1 MKRWEI
7 NHGENV
13 ILVENRAARESL
25 YVNGELQ
32 DETIGLAN
40 QQRLWGK
47 LSSGEII
54 KVSIG
59 GVWAVHCRIFVDN
72 KLVLSE

>member
-1 MKRWEI
+1 MKKWEA
-7 NHGENV
+7 NHAGSV
-13 ILVENRAARESL
+13 IAVENSAGGERL

-32 DETIGLAN
+32 DEQMGLASRA
-40 QQRLWGK
+40 RLWGQ
-47 LSSGEII
+47 LPTGETV

-59 GVWAVHCRIFVDN
+59 GNFWVHCRIFVDN